1 MGMSSSQ
8 ARLLSLT
15 GRMHD
20 IEYKAQKLEAQKL
33 QMANESAHVYQKYA
47 NALNATTIQGATIG
61 ADGSVQFVDT
71 TLLVLEGNTANRLA
85 EKIYLKNT
93 IDDKIYVS
101 KATADKYQLPAD
113 GNPGSEIEFMDRI
126 GLKTAIL
133 SFDRVENSPTTD
145 KFTSVE
151 TTKGAQTQREVPNFN
166 TDWGYQPVTPKAV
179 PADAISVSSVTGNF
193 DANKTYVI
201 RRKEDLV
208 ALQNLTNAGKSTK
221 GVNFILGADI
231 DMSGISWQGI
241 GKTEAL
247 AFQGN
252 FDGNGYTISNL
263 SGSCG
268 LFGYVKGNATATK
281 DPNNGVTAN
290 ASYGLIE
297 NIVLQNV
304 NITKTSNETGG
315 LIGKNI
321 GGYVDNC
328 YSSGNI
334 TCGNWSGGL
343 IGHNV
348 GGVVTSST
356 SNVNINS
363 SGNCVGGFI
372 GHDTNGILEHCIST
386 GDVYAK
392 NGYVGGLIGH
402 ETSNGSGFIF
412 QCATT
417 SDVTS
422 NASNKGAFIGQIDN
436 GCTAIVIG
444 SQYSGASGLKPVG
457 SGSNNM
463 TSNGNDASLTQ
474 GSTKI
479 VTTTN
484 IEMPSK
490 TSMKSNIM
498 MAINKANATVPA
510 DFETKLDSW
519 LNQFYKEDTRY
530 SGGVLV
536 EDSLKLASINDFL
549 SEYLKNGAN
558 SNIVNAIITDVN
570 NNDTTATANYQD
582 NYKTTKDYEYTGYAD
597 NATTKAEKTTSLTIG
612 SEEDIANNLYTAL
625 KGIGKNEL
633 KYTEDVV
640 KIQNWVKSKF
650 NDTTDA
656 GKLSLAELNNI
667 ILSGDKDELEKI
679 YTAIK
684 SNSSYTVPADKKVY
698 TDSTTTYQV
707 TVQDR
712 NQNYQSGWDMTDP
725 DIVDAL
731 EYYQIIK
738 GGYII
743 VEDEQATSTEWLTN
757 MINSGTAI
765 FTQYDRTDDSIF
777 ETNVATNVGLQEVTD
792 ETEIKKAEAEYEA
805 SMRKIDNKDKQY
817 DVELAH
823 LENERTAIKTEIDTL
838 KTIIK
843 DNVDRTFK
851 LFG

>member
-33 QMANESAHVYQKYA
+33 QMANESARVYQKYA

-208 ALQNLTNAGKSTK
+208 ALQTLTNAGKSTK
-221 GVNFILGADI
+221 GINFILGCDI
-231 DMSGISWQGI
+231 DMTGVNWQGI

-263 SGSCG
+263 KGSKG
-268 LFGYVKGNATATK
+268 LFGYVKGDATATT
-281 DPNNGVTAN
+281 DPNNGAN
-290 ASYGLIE
+290 VSASYGHIS
-297 NIVLQNV
+297 NVVLQNV
-304 NITKTSNETGG
+304 DIDSTTQETGA
-315 LIGKNI
+315 LIGKNV

-328 YSSGNI
+328 YASGDVNAK
-334 TCGNWSGGL
+334 NWTGGM
-343 IGHNV
+343 IGHNIK
-348 GGVVTSST
+348 GAITSST
-356 SNVNINS
+356 SNVNISNAT
-363 SGNCVGGFI
+363 NCTGGFI

-386 GDVYAK
+386 GNVK
-392 NGYVGGLIGH
+392 GTSSVGGLIGH
-402 ETSNGSGFIF
+402 ETAGGTGFIF
-412 QCATT
+412 QSATT
-417 SDVTS
+417 SNVSATS
-422 NASNKGAFIGQIDN
+422 SGGAFIGAIDG
-436 GCTAIVIG
+436 GCKATVIG
-444 SQYSGASGLKPVG
+444 SQYSGASGKPPVG
-457 SGSNNM
+457 SGAGNM
-463 TSNGNDASLTQ
+463 TSNGNDDSLTQ

-612 SEEDIANNLYTAL
+612 SSEDIANNLYTAL

-805 SMRKIDNKDKQY
+805 SMRKIDDKDKKY

-823 LENERTAIKTEIDTL
+823 LENERNAIKTEIDTL

>member
-47 NALNATTIQGATIG
+47 DALNATTIQGATIG
-61 ADGSVQFVDT
+61 ADGRVQFVDT

-93 IDDKIYVS
+93 IDDRIYVS
-101 KATADKYQLPAD
+101 KANADKYQLPAD
-113 GNPGSEIEFMDRI
+113 GNPGSEIEFMDRL

-133 SFDRVENSPTTD
+133 SFDRVENSPAVD
-145 KFTSVE
+145 KYTSVE
-151 TTKGAQTQREVPNFN
+151 TTKGTQTQREVPNFN
-166 TDWGYQPVTPKAV
+166 PNWGYQPVTSKPV
-179 PADAISVSSVTGNF
+179 PADAVAVSSVTGNF
-193 DANKTYVI
+193 DPNKTYVI
-201 RRKEDLV
+201 KTKEDLV

-221 GVNFILGADI
+221 GINFILGGDI
-231 DMSGISWQGI
+231 DMTGVNWQGI

-247 AFQGN
+247 AFQGI

-263 SGSCG
+263 KGSNG
-268 LFGYVKGNATATK
+268 LFGYVKGDATAQK
-281 DPNNGVTAN
+281 DQNNGANVN
-290 ASYGLIE
+290 ASYGVIT
-297 NIVLQNV
+297 NVVLQNV
-304 NITKTSNETGG
+304 NVTKSSNETGA
-315 LIGKNI
+315 LIGKNT

-328 YSSGNI
+328 YASGKVNA
-334 TCGNWSGGL
+334 GNWSGGM

-348 GGVVTSST
+348 NGAVISST

-363 SGNCVGGFI
+363 TGNCVGGFI

-392 NGYVGGLIGH
+392 NGYVGGFIGH
-402 ETSNGSGFIF
+402 ETSNGSNFIF

-417 SDVTS
+417 SDVS
-422 NASNKGAFIGQIDN
+422 SPASNKGAFIGQIDN
-436 GCTAIVIG
+436 GCTAVVIG
-444 SQYSGASGLKPVG
+444 SQYSGASGLNPVG
-457 SGSNNM
+457 SGAGNM
-463 TSNGNDASLTQ
+463 TSNGNDDSLTQ

-484 IEMPSK
+484 INMPSK

-498 MAINKANATVPA
+498 LAIEKSNATVPA
-510 DFETKLDSW
+510 DFDTKLDSW

-549 SEYLKNGAN
+549 SEYLTKGAN
-558 SNIVNAIITDVN
+558 ADVVGLIVSDVTNNTITS
-570 NNDTTATANYQD
+570 TAKYQD
-582 NYKTTKDYEYTGYAD
+582 NYKTTKDFEYTGYASAGAD
-597 NATTKAEKTTSLTIG
+597 QAEKTTSLTIG

-625 KGIGKNEL
+625 KANGHNEL

-640 KIQNWVKSKF
+640 KIQNWVKSKY

-656 GKLSLAELNNI
+656 GKLELAELNNI
-667 ILSGDKDELEKI
+667 IMSGDKEEIEKI
-679 YTAIK
+679 MTAIN
-684 SNSSYTVPADKKVY
+684 SNSNYTVPADKKVY
-698 TDSTTTYQV
+698 TDATTSYRV
-707 TVQDR
+707 TVQDQA
-712 NQNYQSGWDMTDP
+712 QNYQSGWDMTNP

-731 EYYQIIK
+731 EFYQVIK

-743 VEDEQATSTEWLTN
+743 VEDEQASSTEWLTN

-765 FTQYDRTDDSIF
+765 FTQYDRNEKKTFD
-777 ETNVATNVGLQEVTD
+777 TNVATNVALQEVTNK
-792 ETEIKKAEAEYEA
+792 TNIMKAEAEYEA
-805 SMRKIDNKDKQY
+805 SMRKIDDKDKKY

-823 LENERTAIKTEIDTL
+823 LENERNAIKTEMDTL
-838 KTIIK
+838 KTVIK

>member
-33 QMANESAHVYQKYA
+33 QMANESAYIYQKYE

-61 ADGSVQFVDT
+61 ADGSTNFVDA
-71 TLLVLEGNTANRLA
+71 TLLVLEGNAINRLGK
-85 EKIYLKNT
+85 EIYLKDT
-93 IDDKIYVS
+93 KTDKIYVS
-101 KATADKYQLPAD
+101 RANADKYQLPAD

-133 SFDRVENSPTTD
+133 SFDRVENSPAVD
-145 KFTSVE
+145 KYTSVE
-151 TTKGAQTQREVPNFN
+151 TTKGTQTQREVPNFN
-166 TDWGYQPVTPKAV
+166 PNWGYQPVSPKPV
-179 PADAISVSSVTGNF
+179 PADAVAVSSVTGNF

-201 RRKEDLV
+201 KTKGDLV

-221 GVNFILGADI
+221 GINFILGGDI
-231 DMSGISWQGI
+231 DMTGVNWQGI

-263 SGSCG
+263 KGSKG
-268 LFGYVKGNATATK
+268 LFGYVKGDATATTN
-281 DPNNGVTAN
+281 PNNGAN
-290 ASYGLIE
+290 VSASYGHIS
-297 NIVLQNV
+297 NVVLQNV
-304 NITKTSNETGG
+304 DIDSTTQETGA
-315 LIGKNI
+315 LIGKNV

-328 YSSGNI
+328 YSSGDVNAK
-334 TCGNWSGGL
+334 NWTGGM
-343 IGHNV
+343 IGHNIK
-348 GGVVTSST
+348 GAITSST
-356 SNVNINS
+356 SNVNISNAT
-363 SGNCVGGFI
+363 NCTGGFI

-386 GDVYAK
+386 GNVK
-392 NGYVGGLIGH
+392 GTSSVGGLIGH
-402 ETSNGSGFIF
+402 ETAGGTGFIF
-412 QCATT
+412 QSATT
-417 SDVTS
+417 SNVSATS
-422 NASNKGAFIGQIDN
+422 SGGAFIGAIDG
-436 GCTAIVIG
+436 GCKATVIG
-444 SQYSGASGLKPVG
+444 SQYSGASGKPPVG
-457 SGSNNM
+457 SGAGNM
-463 TSNGNDASLTQ
+463 TSNGNDDSLTQ

-510 DFETKLDSW
+510 DFNTKLDSW

-625 KGIGKNEL
+625 KANGHNEL

-698 TDSTTTYQV
+698 TDSTTTYQI